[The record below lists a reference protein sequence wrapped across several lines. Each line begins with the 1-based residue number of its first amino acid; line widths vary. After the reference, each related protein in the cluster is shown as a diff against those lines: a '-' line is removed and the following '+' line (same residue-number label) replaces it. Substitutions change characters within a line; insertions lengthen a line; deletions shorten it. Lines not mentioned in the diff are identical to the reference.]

1 MATIPSFDEQTL
13 QAICDVLGDTA
24 SGLTGGEI
32 GRLLRDCRI
41 EDPSP
46 LMTKRHRIF
55 AALSTCQERDRCGNN
70 VAAFIMASM
79 NPVRHVREQ
88 EQFIAR
94 KDKLNE
100 VLAFASLSIGDDG
113 RFRKVQVARTISEAK
128 ERAGRLLAEMH
139 RRNVHADVLKF
150 CKAELLQDNYFHAVF
165 EAAKSIADKIRE
177 MTGLTSDGTDLVDV
191 AFGGIGKG
199 QLPRLAFNSLRTETE
214 RSEHTGLMNLIKGLF
229 GAFRNTT
236 AHSPRIKWPIDE
248 RDAVDMLTLASLIHR
263 RLDRAVRTERP

>member
-1 MATIPSFDEQTL
+1 MATFPAFDEQTL
-13 QAICDVLGDTA
+13 QAICDVLGDTS
-24 SGLTGGEI
+24 SGLTGSEI
-32 GRLLRDCRI
+32 GRLLGDCRI
-41 EDPSP
+41 EDTSP
-46 LMTKRHRIF
+46 LVTKRHRIF
-55 AALSTCQERDRCGNN
+55 AALSACQKRDRCGNY

-79 NPVRHVREQ
+79 SPVRYVRSPEL
-88 EQFIAR
+88 FASR
-94 KDKLNE
+94 RDRLNE
-100 VLAFASLSIGDDG
+100 VLAFASLGIGDDG
-113 RFRKVQVARTISEAK
+113 KFRKIQTARTISEAR

-177 MTGLTSDGTDLVDV
+177 LAGLTEDGTELVDA
-191 AFGGIGKG
+191 AFGGLGKG

-236 AHSPRIKWPIDE
+236 AHSPKIKWPIDE

-263 RLDRAVRTERP
+263 RLDRAVKTGVP